1 MGAPNEPLPR
11 KTLPIF
17 FVLDTSGSMLGDPK
31 ATDDKSR
38 PISKLNEAI
47 SETIQAL
54 RDEAVANADAKLEC
68 AILEFNS
75 GAEWVTK
82 YGLEDL
88 TEDFIV
94 PPLEAG
100 GLTDVGEALKQ
111 LNSKLSRKNGGF
123 LGGAMGNYMP
133 VIIFM
138 SDGYPTSEWQ
148 KPLEDI
154 RKNSWYKH
162 AIKIAFALGDADI
175 SVLASLVGSVEGVIK
190 TSDLDLF
197 KRMLR
202 FVTVTASKVG
212 SVSRTPEE
220 RPAQKEIQIRFED
233 EFGDV
238 TPNESELDGETFIPV
253 PLPKGDPDWPDDEI
267 WE

>member
-17 FVLDTSGSMLGDPK
+17 FVLDTSGSMLGDPG

-47 SETIQAL
+47 SETLQAL
-54 RDEAVANADAKLEC
+54 RDEAAANADAKLEC

-88 TEDFIV
+88 TQNYYV

-100 GLTDVGEALKQ
+100 GLTDVGEALKE
-111 LNSKLSRKNGGF
+111 LNSKLTRKSGGF

-138 SDGYPTSEWQ
+138 SDGFPTSEWQ

-154 RKNSWYKH
+154 RKNSWYRH
-162 AIKIAFALGDADI
+162 AIKIAFALGDADV

-190 TSDLDLF
+190 TSDLDMF

-212 SVSRTPEE
+212 SVSRTPAEGPGTEE
-220 RPAQKEIQIRFED
+220 VIKNTKSQ
-233 EFGDV
+233 FGNV
-238 TPNESELDGETFIPV
+238 TADESELEDKIFV
-253 PLPKGDPDWPDDEI
+253 PEPEKYDWEDDDWNE
-267 WE
+267 E